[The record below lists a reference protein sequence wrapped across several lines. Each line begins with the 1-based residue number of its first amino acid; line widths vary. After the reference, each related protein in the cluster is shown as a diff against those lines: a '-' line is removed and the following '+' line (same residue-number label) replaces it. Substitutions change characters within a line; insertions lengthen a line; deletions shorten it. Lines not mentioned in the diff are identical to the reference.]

1 MSERPK
7 GLLAKPITVK
17 ALLAMLTKECYYYHI
32 GSLLSMLDL
41 IGEKLLRYE

>member
-17 ALLAMLTKECYYYHI
+17 ALLAMLTKECYYYL
-32 GSLLSMLDL
+32 GNLLSMLDL
-41 IGEKLLRYE
+41 IGEKLLMNK